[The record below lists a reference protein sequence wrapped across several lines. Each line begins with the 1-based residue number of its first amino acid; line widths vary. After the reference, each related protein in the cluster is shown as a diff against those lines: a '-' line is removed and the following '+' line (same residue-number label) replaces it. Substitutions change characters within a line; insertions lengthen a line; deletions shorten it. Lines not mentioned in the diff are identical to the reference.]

1 MGLPPSFRTFQ
12 SNQQQVLNFR
22 SLYQSQVP
30 FPVNHPWANMA
41 NESFAPMM
49 NNNNAH
55 VEQHKGAKH
64 RAQSVDP
71 NPRNNP
77 SVHSSNIPQ
86 QPATVMEHYHH
97 HHHHHR
103 HRPHPTN
110 NVGPSV
116 EHEKG
121 QNVSSV

>member
-12 SNQQQVLNFR
+12 SNQQQQPVINFR
-22 SLYQSQVP
+22 PLYPSQVP

-41 NESFAPMM
+41 NEQFVPMM
-49 NNNNAH
+49 NNNAY
-55 VEQHKGAKH
+55 VEQHRGAKH

-71 NPRNNP
+71 SSRNNP
-77 SVHSSNIPQ
+77 SNTQ
-86 QPATVMEHYHH
+86 QQTAAVMEHYHH

-110 NVGPSV
+110 NVNPPA
-116 EHEKG
+116 ENEKE
-121 QNVSSV
+121 QNVSFV